1 MVSDTQ
7 AAYFAGLFDGEGSCG
22 IYSVGKR
29 QSEFRISIT
38 NCDPRPLQAVLTLF
52 GGRVRRREAQPNRAS
67 KRPIYE
73 WYRHGQSSEE
83 FLICIRPY
91 TIIKSEQI
99 DVYLTAR
106 TFLVGK
112 GNKKAMRN
120 DVGLL
125 QAEHTLKAL
134 KRC

>member
-1 MVSDTQ
+1 MVTDTR

-22 IYSVGKR
+22 IYSIGKR

-38 NCDPRPLQAVLTLF
+38 NCDPRPLQVVLTLF
-52 GGRVRRREAQPNRAS
+52 GGRVRRREPQPNRAS
-67 KRPIYE
+67 KRPVYE
-73 WYRHGQSSEE
+73 WYNCGFKSEA

-99 DVYLTAR
+99 DVYLSAR
-106 TFLVGK
+106 TFLAGK
-112 GNKKAMRN
+112 GNKRTMRN
-120 DVGLL
+120 DVGIL